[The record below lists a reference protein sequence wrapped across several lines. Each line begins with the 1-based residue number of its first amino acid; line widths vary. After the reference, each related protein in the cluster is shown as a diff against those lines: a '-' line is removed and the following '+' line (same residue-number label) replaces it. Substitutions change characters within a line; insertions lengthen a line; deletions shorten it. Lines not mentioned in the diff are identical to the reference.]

1 MRISGLGFP
10 ALLASAVLRAAGPGW
25 DFEQVRKLAAERASR
40 PFDDPPPALPSCL
53 TTLGYDELRC
63 IEYRRE
69 QAIWHAENLPF
80 RLMMYHLGGPHLP
93 HGVALN
99 VVAGGESRPLPFQPS
114 YFLYH
119 EIAKKVLPSDLTN
132 VTQFAGVR
140 ALCRLN
146 APDRFDELISFLG
159 ASYFRALGRDL
170 VYGSSARGFYIDRN
184 GAEPEEFPRFVAF
197 WADRPAPGD
206 NRLDFLALLDG
217 ASVCGAFGFRVTPG
231 EDTTVAVRAALYA
244 RRPLSRYG
252 LGPLTSMY
260 WHGETGTNRFGDFR
274 PEVHDAD
281 GLLIQAADGSWIWR
295 PLRNDPCLRVAE
307 YPLPAVRGFGLL
319 QRDRRYTS
327 YEDIEARYHRRPSV
341 WVEPGAG
348 WGAGRVRLLEWPTH
362 TEYADNIVA
371 CWQPDRPLEP
381 GRPQEVFWTLH
392 WYADNP
398 AWPPLARA
406 VNSFVTGRR
415 VRLDFAGPGLPADD
429 RGPAPLADIV
439 TDNGRVSG
447 LHVTRGADTG
457 WWRAGFDVVPDEP
470 WRCNEVQAVLR
481 DAAGRALSETWT
493 YQLTP

>member
-1 MRISGLGFP
+1 
-10 ALLASAVLRAAGPGW
+10 
-25 DFEQVRKLAAERASR
+25 
-40 PFDDPPPALPSCL
+40 
-53 TTLGYDELRC
+53 
-63 IEYRRE
+63 
-69 QAIWHAENLPF
+69 
-80 RLMMYHLGGPHLP
+80 
-93 HGVALN
+93 
-99 VVAGGESRPLPFQPS
+99 
-114 YFLYH
+114 
-119 EIAKKVLPSDLTN
+119 
-132 VTQFAGVR
+132 
-140 ALCRLN
+140 
-146 APDRFDELISFLG
+146 
-159 ASYFRALGRDL
+159 
-170 VYGSSARGFYIDRN
+170 
-184 GAEPEEFPRFVAF
+184 
-197 WADRPAPGD
+197 
-206 NRLDFLALLDG
+206 
-217 ASVCGAFGFRVTPG
+217 
-231 EDTTVAVRAALYA
+231 
-244 RRPLSRYG
+244 
-252 LGPLTSMY
+252 
-260 WHGETGTNRFGDFR
+260 
-274 PEVHDAD
+274 
-281 GLLIQAADGSWIWR
+281 
-295 PLRNDPCLRVAE
+295 VAE